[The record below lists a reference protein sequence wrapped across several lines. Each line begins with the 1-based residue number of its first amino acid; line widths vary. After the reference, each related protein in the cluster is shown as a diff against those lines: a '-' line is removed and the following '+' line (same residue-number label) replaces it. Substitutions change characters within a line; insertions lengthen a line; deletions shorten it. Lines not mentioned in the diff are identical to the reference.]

1 MSSCHSRHAERKRR
15 QRFSGV
21 ARRRGGQRRESGAAR
36 AISTYAAHSGF
47 VIDAETGDIDVVHAI
62 SSAAARTTPAAG
74 R

>member
-1 MSSCHSRHAERKRR
+1 MPSATQAAAVVSGSSSTTRAPAV
-15 QRFSGV
+15 SP
-21 ARRRGGQRRESGAAR
+21 AAR

-47 VIDAETGDIDVVHAI
+47 VIDAETGDVDVVHAI